1 MKNTIMNWGGPSGL
15 RTKIVEGAFSGVPE
29 TLSTPAQTP
38 EEIVTH
44 LFVAKLNAATETV
57 PSCLTA
63 CSATT
68 ATATIEATSCFID
81 GVCYAEGDTA
91 EAFGKACHVCDPA
104 TSQTEWSAG
113 PTMGTSHC
121 FIDGICWGG
130 GDKLFTQRRTR
141 DKKVYSSCK
150 YCSPTDDATG
160 WSVAAGFEV
169 IDDACVPIAPSP
181 PPAAGTFTDDEGTT
195 HTWAAAAPKIVT
207 GAMQALTL
215 MDMGLPASQV
225 MGTFGERGTDG
236 SNINGVFATTG
247 TWGQKNDNH
256 GDHANAEY
264 EPHLHFLSDPSPAEQ
279 ALLSQMIDVSPEC
292 SHTNLWCNKFNT
304 TILDIHGW
312 PDVII
317 AETMWGRV
325 NDEVKAKAAQRGIP
339 VIMLDDQNAAG
350 TEWKTF
356 IDLAER
362 FEALA
367 KALGADVEAHTAQDK
382 QNFCAQAAEFRE
394 ISREASQRGVR
405 ALAGYMPFGS
415 ADPDTGNINAM
426 LQPPDKNPALMML
439 EELGMSIIHPHTS
452 QTGYYEYM
460 YPAWGGV
467 TMPATGIMST
477 PMSNGATVPYNADF
491 FLYEP
496 RGALDFTSDSFAA
509 AWPHPAVVAKQYAYY
524 PITALHYS
532 WSHATDIL
540 AVVGA
545 KLRTAAKLDA
555 AEVRPPYTVRRP
567 LYR

>member
-225 MGTFGERGTDG
+225 MGTFGERGTEG
-236 SNINGVFATTG
+236 SNMNGVFATKG
-247 TWGQKNDNH
+247 YFGEAKGEH
-256 GDHANAEY
+256 GDHANAEH
-264 EPHLHFLSDPSPAEQ
+264 EPDVHFLSDPSPEER
-279 ALLSQMIDVSPEC
+279 ALLSQMIDVSPGC
-292 SHTNLWCNKFNT
+292 SHKNIWCNEFNA
-304 TILDIHGW
+304 TILDIQGW

-325 NDEVKAKAAQRGIP
+325 DDEVKAKAAQRGIP
-339 VIMLDDQNAAG
+339 IIMLDDQHAAG
-350 TEWKTF
+350 KEWKTF

-362 FEALA
+362 FEDLA
-367 KALGADVEAHTAQDK
+367 RALGADVEAHTAQDK
-382 QNFCAQAAEFRE
+382 QNFCVKASEFRE
-394 ISREASQRGVR
+394 ISREASERGVR
-405 ALAGYMPFGS
+405 ALAGYMPFGPANATTGTIS
-415 ADPDTGNINAM
+415 GFLQTPDR
-426 LQPPDKNPALMML
+426 NPALMML
-439 EELGMSIIHPHTS
+439 EELGMGIIHLKT
-452 QTGYYEYM
+452 TDNYYEWM
-460 YPAWGGV
+460 VPAWGGKA
-467 TMPATGIMST
+467 MPATGIMSR
-477 PMSNGATVPYNADF
+477 GATPVAYNADF

-532 WSHATDIL
+532 WRHATDIL

>member
-1 MKNTIMNWGGPSGL
+1 M
-15 RTKIVEGAFSGVPE
+15 
-29 TLSTPAQTP
+29 
-38 EEIVTH
+38 
-44 LFVAKLNAATETV
+44 
-57 PSCLTA
+57 
-63 CSATT
+63 
-68 ATATIEATSCFID
+68 
-81 GVCYAEGDTA
+81 
-91 EAFGKACHVCDPA
+91 
-104 TSQTEWSAG
+104 
-113 PTMGTSHC
+113 
-121 FIDGICWGG
+121 
-130 GDKLFTQRRTR
+130 
-141 DKKVYSSCK
+141 
-150 YCSPTDDATG
+150 
-160 WSVAAGFEV
+160 
-169 IDDACVPIAPSP
+169 
-181 PPAAGTFTDDEGTT
+181 GTFTDDEGTT
-195 HTWAAAAPKIVT
+195 HTWAVAAPKIVT

-236 SNINGVFATTG
+236 SNINGMFATAG

-256 GDHANAEY
+256 GDHANAEH

-279 ALLSQMIDVSPEC
+279 ALLAQMIDVSPEC

-452 QTGYYEYM
+452 RTGYYEFM

-567 LYR
+567 LYG